1 MLKELYFLK
10 EIDSSMLQPK
20 DKVDY
25 LVYFYE
31 HQLGEA
37 SILDE
42 VTNIIAKDKIIVRGE
57 STLWGD
63 QNVVLFSKSVH
74 VWTSTMVILQH
85 IFPIFLHNMV
95 DYNTKSLI
103 TKKYFFP
110 TYIVQFQNMFVA
122 NKCTSLCTKKMQIY
136 FLNDWNDFYFL
147 WNL

>member
-74 VWTSTMVILQH
+74 V
-85 IFPIFLHNMV
+85 
-95 DYNTKSLI
+95 
-103 TKKYFFP
+103 
-110 TYIVQFQNMFVA
+110 
-122 NKCTSLCTKKMQIY
+122 
-136 FLNDWNDFYFL
+136 
-147 WNL
+147 

>member
-63 QNVVLFSKSVH
+63 QNVVTLYCFLRVS
-74 VWTSTMVILQH
+74 MFELQ
-85 IFPIFLHNMV
+85 P
-95 DYNTKSLI
+95 
-103 TKKYFFP
+103 
-110 TYIVQFQNMFVA
+110 
-122 NKCTSLCTKKMQIY
+122 
-136 FLNDWNDFYFL
+136 W
-147 WNL
+147 